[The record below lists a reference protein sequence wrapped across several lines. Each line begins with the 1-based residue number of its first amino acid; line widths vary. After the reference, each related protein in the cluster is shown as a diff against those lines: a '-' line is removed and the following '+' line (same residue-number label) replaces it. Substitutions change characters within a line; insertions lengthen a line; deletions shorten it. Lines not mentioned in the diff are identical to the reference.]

1 MTAGSYGK
9 KIFSFLRN
17 HQTVF
22 QSSYTILH
30 SYQKQMRVPV
40 VPYHCSQL
48 VASVLQISHYHSN
61 KCVVVPSCFKLH
73 FLDDIICLFTI
84 CYLPPVYHLWWGYLS
99 KSLAYFLTGLFA
111 FFLLSLKSSS
121 FITDNKYCEYYQTL
135 WIFSPSLFYLS
146 TNIFELFRMLT
157 IYQTSFN
164 ALYYINSPT
173 LYNNL

>member
-17 HQTVF
+17 HQSVF

-30 SYQKQMRVPV
+30 PYQKWMSSC
-40 VPYHCSQL
+40 CSISLQA
-48 VASVLQISHYHSN
+48 VGGISVSDFGHSN
-61 KCVVVPSCFKLH
+61 KCVVVPSCFKFH
-73 FLDDIICLFTI
+73 SLDDIICLFDHMLFTV
-84 CYLPPVYHLWWGYLS
+84 CVSSLVRYLS
-99 KSLAYFLTGLFA
+99 KSLAHFLTGLFA
-111 FFLLSLKSSS
+111 FFLLSLKSSL
-121 FITDNKYCEYYQTL
+121 FITDNKYCEYYQTVR
-135 WIFSPSLFYLS
+135 IFSPSLFYLS

-173 LYNNL
+173 PCNNSIK